1 VGSSDAGRPET
12 WKERVLSEAI
22 TSSPSLKGRSSAET
36 RSAIVDVIRSEGEI
50 SRTELA
56 RRSLLTEATIS
67 KIVKSLLEDG
77 IIVESGFAKSTGGK
91 RPVLLR
97 LNDQMLYAVGITLD
111 VTRCV
116 IVLCGLDGAEVD
128 RCEIE
133 GIGQDEPPL
142 VLDRVARALQQ
153 LLNGRGTRQESIVGV
168 GVASGGRGFSPG
180 RKLDATFVDS
190 WEPYPVEEELSAR
203 TGFAV
208 IRENDANCAALG
220 EYWTTGGSPTR
231 DFITLY
237 MAYGIGCGLIIAG
250 GIYRGISGN
259 AGEIGHTL
267 AVSNGSLCWCGRRG
281 CLDTVASPRA
291 VTEQIVANP
300 TLRAICDV
308 TRETEFGVIYRR
320 FGLLVKDGNEP
331 ARRLFQ
337 ATADHLS
344 NTVNDLVNTLDLD
357 LVLLAGPGFADLG
370 EEYRCAIEEQ
380 LATFALT
387 RGVRPITVRLGTGG
401 ADAAARGAA
410 SVVLHRELTPH
421 RSVASP

>member
-1 VGSSDAGRPET
+1 MA
-12 WKERVLSEAI
+12 
-22 TSSPSLKGRSSAET
+22 SSPSLKGRSSAET

-97 LNDQMLYAVGITLD
+97 LNDQTLYAAGITLD

-133 GIGQDEPPL
+133 GIGRDEPPH
-142 VLDRVARALQQ
+142 VTDRVAAALQR
-153 LLNGRGTRQESIVGV
+153 LLNGRRTRPESIVGV

-180 RKLDATFVDS
+180 RRMNAAPVDG
-190 WEPYPVEEELSAR
+190 WESFPIEEELASR

-237 MAYGIGCGLIIAG
+237 LAYGIGCGLIIAG
-250 GIYRGISGN
+250 AIYRGISGQ

-267 AVSNGSLCWCGRRG
+267 AVANGPLCWCGRHG

-291 VTEQIVANP
+291 VAEQIVANP
-300 TLRAICDV
+300 TLRAACAV
-308 TRETEFGVIYRR
+308 TRDTEFGEIYRR
-320 FGLLVKDGNEP
+320 FGELVKDGNEP
-331 ARRLFQ
+331 ARRLFR
-337 ATADHLS
+337 ATAGHLAGA
-344 NTVNDLVNTLDLD
+344 VNDLVNTLDLD
-357 LVLLAGPGFADLG
+357 LVSLAGPGFADLG
-370 EEYRCAIEEQ
+370 EEYRSAIDEQ

-421 RSVASP
+421 RSVAAPSF

>member
-1 VGSSDAGRPET
+1 MA
-12 WKERVLSEAI
+12 
-22 TSSPSLKGRSSAET
+22 SSPSLKGRSSAET
-36 RSAIVDVIRSEGEI
+36 RSAIVDVIRAEGEI
-50 SRTELA
+50 SRTDLA

-77 IIVESGFAKSTGGK
+77 IIVEAGFAKSTGGK

-97 LNDQMLYAVGITLD
+97 LNDQTLYAVGITLD
-111 VTRCV
+111 MTRCV

-128 RCEIE
+128 RCEID
-133 GIGQDEPPL
+133 GTGQDEPAL
-142 VLDRVARALQQ
+142 VLNRVAKALRQ
-153 LLNGRGTRQESIVGV
+153 LLNGRGTRPESIVGV

-180 RKLDATFVDS
+180 RKLEALSVDS
-190 WEPYPVEEELSAR
+190 WEPYPIEEELSAR

-250 GIYRGISGN
+250 AIYRGVSGI

-267 AVSNGSLCWCGRRG
+267 AVANGPLCGCGRHG

-300 TLRAICDV
+300 TLRAMCDV
-308 TRETEFGVIYRR
+308 TRETEFGEVYRR
-320 FGLLVKDGNEP
+320 FGQLVKEGNEP

-344 NTVNDLVNTLDLD
+344 NAVNDLINTLDLD
-357 LVLLAGPGFADLG
+357 LVLLAGPAFADLG
-370 EEYRCAIEEQ
+370 DEYRTAIDEY
-380 LATFALT
+380 LSAFALS

-421 RSVASP
+421 RSVAAS

>member
-1 VGSSDAGRPET
+1 MA
-12 WKERVLSEAI
+12 
-22 TSSPSLKGRSSAET
+22 SSPSLKGRSSAET

-67 KIVKSLLEDG
+67 KIVKPLLADG

-97 LNDQMLYAVGITLD
+97 LNDQTLYAVGITLD
-111 VTRCV
+111 VARCV

-133 GIGQDEPPL
+133 GIGQDAPPL
-142 VLDRVARALQQ
+142 VRNRVAKALQR
-153 LLNGRGTRQESIVGV
+153 LLTGRGTRPESIVGV

-180 RKLDATFVDS
+180 RRWDAAPVDV
-190 WEPYPVEEELSAR
+190 WESYPIEEELAAR

-220 EYWTTGGSPTR
+220 EYWTTRGSPAR

-237 MAYGIGCGLIIAG
+237 LAYGIGCGLIIAG
-250 GIYRGISGN
+250 AIYRGVSGN
-259 AGEIGHTL
+259 AGEIGHVQ
-267 AVSNGSLCWCGRRG
+267 AVANGPLCWCGRRG

-300 TLRAICDV
+300 TLRAMCDV
-308 TRETEFGVIYRR
+308 SRETEFGEIYRR
-320 FGLLVKDGNEP
+320 FGQLVKEGKEP
-331 ARRLFQ
+331 ARRLFR

-344 NTVNDLVNTLDLD
+344 GVVNDLVNTLDID
-357 LVLLAGPGFADLG
+357 LVSLAGPGFADLG
-370 EEYRCAIEEQ
+370 EEYRSAIDEQ

-421 RSVASP
+421 RAVAAS

>member
-1 VGSSDAGRPET
+1 MSET
-12 WKERVLSEAI
+12 MA
-22 TSSPSLKGRSSAET
+22 SSPSLKGRSSAET

-133 GIGQDEPPL
+133 GIGQDDPPL
-142 VLDRVARALQQ
+142 VTDRVAKALRR
-153 LLNGRGTRQESIVGV
+153 LLNGRRTRPESIVGV
-168 GVASGGRGFSPG
+168 GVASGGRGFAPG
-180 RKLDATFVDS
+180 RRMDAAALDG
-190 WEPYPVEEELSAR
+190 WESFPIEDELAAR
-203 TGFAV
+203 TGFVV

-220 EYWTTGGSPTR
+220 EYWTTGGSAAR

-237 MAYGIGCGLIIAG
+237 LAYGIGCGLIIAG
-250 GIYRGISGN
+250 AIYRGVSGN
-259 AGEIGHTL
+259 AGEIGHVL
-267 AVSNGSLCWCGRRG
+267 AVANGPLCWCGRRG

-291 VTEQIVANP
+291 VAEQIVANP
-300 TLRAICDV
+300 TLRAACDV
-308 TRETEFGVIYRR
+308 TRETEFGEIYRR
-320 FGLLVKDGNEP
+320 FGQLVKDGNEP
-331 ARRLFQ
+331 AGRLFR
-337 ATADHLS
+337 ATADHLAGA
-344 NTVNDLVNTLDLD
+344 VNDLVNTLDLD
-357 LVLLAGPGFADLG
+357 LVSLAGPGFADLG
-370 EEYRCAIEEQ
+370 EEYRTAIDEQ
-380 LATFALT
+380 LAAFALT

-421 RSVASP
+421 RSVAAP